1 MLLVVSGEAHVR
13 FAVLTV
19 EASVRSSHSWN
30 YKIAFLDSCRIAR
43 RLFDGGQTFVSEYEI
58 IGTEGRFAIAALNY
72 LQVSSTDTDPV
83 GSKESL
89 SNGGDRSR
97 GINEADTANFA
108 RSYGDCFQRTILSK
122 SARFG
127 TRLRYDSFQFF
138 SSRRCC

>member
-1 MLLVVSGEAHVR
+1 
-13 FAVLTV
+13 
-19 EASVRSSHSWN
+19 
-30 YKIAFLDSCRIAR
+30 
-43 RLFDGGQTFVSEYEI
+43 VSEYEI
-58 IGTEGRFAIAALNY
+58 IRTRRPFTIGALNY
-72 LQVSSTDTDPV
+72 LKVSSTDTDLV

-97 GINEADTANFA
+97 GINEADTASFA

>member
-1 MLLVVSGEAHVR
+1 M
-13 FAVLTV
+13 
-19 EASVRSSHSWN
+19 
-30 YKIAFLDSCRIAR
+30 
-43 RLFDGGQTFVSEYEI
+43 SEYEI

-72 LQVSSTDTDPV
+72 LQVSSTDTDLV

-89 SNGGDRSR
+89 PNGGDRSK
-97 GINEADTANFA
+97 GVNEADTASFA